1 MKRPDEEKL
10 TKLYGQN
17 EAKKKSYRRG
27 WYTVGKTLEKQR
39 NEKSMQKK
47 SSS

>member
-1 MKRPDEEKL
+1 MRQPDEEKL

-17 EAKKKSYRRG
+17 EDKKKSYRRG
-27 WYTVGKTLEKQR
+27 WETVGKTLEKKR